1 MRILACLTSVALVV
15 ACSGNPQ
22 PGDSGYPYNVTG
34 DYQMSVV
41 VEGMTYTGTA
51 ALSTMKGGD
60 VSGSLLF
67 ESPEVITGT
76 VVGTVAGDSLSFTS
90 AYERSGCLGVLTGH
104 GTITEGGA
112 TAAGTV
118 EVDDEC
124 APDTLAG
131 DFVMAV
137 Q

>member
-1 MRILACLTSVALVV
+1 MGLALVA

-22 PGDSGYPYNVTG
+22 PGDSGYAYNVTG

-51 ALSTMKGGD
+51 ALSTMKGGE
-60 VSGSLLF
+60 VTGSLMF
-67 ESPEVITGT
+67 ASPEVITGT
-76 VVGTVAGDSLSFTS
+76 IVGAVAGDSLTFTS
-90 AYERSGCLGVLTGH
+90 AYERSGCMGVLTGN
-104 GTITEGGA
+104 GTIAEGGA
-112 TAAGTV
+112 TAAGAV

-124 APDTLAG
+124 APATMAG